1 MCECE
6 CVCVCACMHACV
18 HVHACV
24 CACVHVCVC
33 TNTKKFVLTAF
44 WFFAFA
50 MGYVLQ
56 FGERAHKQVHYGS
69 DTKTDTGVLV

>member
-1 MCECE
+1 MRACM
-6 CVCVCACMHACV
+6 CMHACV
-18 HVHACV
+18 HV
-24 CACVHVCVC
+24 C
-33 TNTKKFVLTAF
+33 TNTKKSVLTAF